1 MSKKKNTPR
10 RGACGNPEVPTSDA
24 LDLTHELERLD
35 RALVEML
42 NQRAE
47 VQRAAA
53 ERSRGPAD
61 SGNSLAADEQCLQR
75 VMAENRGPLHAQA
88 VRAIFRELLSG
99 SRALLQPKHVVYLGP
114 EYSYSHLAAVEQ
126 FGLSSELIPVG
137 TIAAVFDAVN
147 RGQAD
152 FGLVP
157 IENSTD
163 GRIADTLDMFARLPL
178 RICGEVQLRIHHYLL
193 GKCSRSEVLEV
204 YSKPQALSQCR
215 AWLARHLPEARLVE
229 MASTTAAARLATEKP
244 GAAAIA
250 SRQAGVNYGLDVI
263 AADIEDNRHNVT
275 RFAIIGGHSAAR
287 SGDDKTSLMFE
298 LPHQPGALADATAVF
313 KRSRLNLTWIES
325 FPMPDPPNEY
335 LFFVEFQGHPADPGV
350 EQALAALTRKTVR
363 LEVLGSYPAT
373 TPIG

>member
-1 MSKKKNTPR
+1 MFAV
-10 RGACGNPEVPTSDA
+10 RGG
-24 LDLTHELERLD
+24 
-35 RALVEML
+35 RA
-42 NQRAE
+42 
-47 VQRAAA
+47 
-53 ERSRGPAD
+53 
-61 SGNSLAADEQCLQR
+61 
-75 VMAENRGPLHAQA
+75 NRGPLHAEA

-99 SRALLQPKHVVYLGP
+99 SRALLRPKHVVYLGP

-126 FGLSSELIPVG
+126 FGLSSELIPVA

-163 GRIADTLDMFARLPL
+163 GRVADTLDMFARLPL

-193 GKCSRSEVLEV
+193 GKCSRSEVREV

-275 RFAIIGGHSAAR
+275 RFAVIGDHSAAR
-287 SGDDKTSLMFE
+287 SGNDKTSLMFE
-298 LPHQPGALADATAVF
+298 LPHQPGVAGRCDGDLQTQPAEPDLDRVLSDA
-313 KRSRLNLTWIES
+313 
-325 FPMPDPPNEY
+325 
-335 LFFVEFQGHPADPGV
+335 GHPERIPVLRRVPGASRGSGRGAGPGRADGGRRCAWRFSAP
-350 EQALAALTRKTVR
+350 
-363 LEVLGSYPAT
+363 
-373 TPIG
+373 TPPQSRPHRSGE